1 MCEVCVR
8 CTCVREIRVC
18 VCDMQDRKSCV
29 RGGGVKMS
37 DRQKSKRGRREKT
50 EAHGMYVCVFVCV
63 LSSVCPRACEDT
75 RMTENSRGRRGR
87 EVCGVVCVCVWFVC
101 GVCVGCVSMCVVCV
115 CVCGVCG
122 VWVCMWVC
130 VCMCVVCMCVLVCVC
145 VVCVVRALTSL

>member
-87 EVCGVVCVCVWFVC
+87 EVCGVVCVCVC
-101 GVCVGCVSMCVVCV
+101 GLCVGCVW
-115 CVCGVCG
+115 GVCLC
-122 VWVCMWVC
+122 VWF
-130 VCMCVVCMCVLVCVC
+130 VCVC
-145 VVCVVRALTSL
+145 VVYVVCGCVCGCACVCVSCVCVCWCACVWCVSYAR